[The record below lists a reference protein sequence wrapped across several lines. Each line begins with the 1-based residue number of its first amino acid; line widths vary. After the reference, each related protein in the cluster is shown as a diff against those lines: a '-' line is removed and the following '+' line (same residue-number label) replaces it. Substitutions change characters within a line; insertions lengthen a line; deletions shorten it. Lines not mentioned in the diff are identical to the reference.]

1 MDYDLEVPVTYKDQ
15 ELIFY
20 AKFIQFG
27 YSYKFEVDVN
37 GVIIFFEP
45 DEERNFR
52 AMIDPTIYHE
62 NHNID
67 KELIRL
73 IAEALAVMLNENL

>member
-1 MDYDLEVPVTYKDQ
+1 MDDDLEVPVTYKNQ
-15 ELIFY
+15 ELIFN

-37 GVIIFFEP
+37 GIIVFFEP

-52 AMIDPTIYHE
+52 AIIDPTIDHA
-62 NHNID
+62 NHKID
-67 KELIRL
+67 KELIQL
-73 IAEALAVMLNENL
+73 IAEALATMLQ

>member
-1 MDYDLEVPVTYKDQ
+1 MDDDLEVPVTFKNQ

-37 GVIIFFEP
+37 GIIVFFEP

-52 AMIDPTIYHE
+52 SIIAPMNDHA

-67 KELIRL
+67 KELIQL
-73 IAEALAVMLNENL
+73 IAETLAEMLK

>member
-1 MDYDLEVPVTYKDQ
+1 
-15 ELIFY
+15 LIFN

-37 GVIIFFEP
+37 GIIVFFEP

-52 AMIDPTIYHE
+52 AIIAPMNDHAY
-62 NHNID
+62 HNIE
-67 KELIRL
+67 KELIQL
-73 IAEALAVMLNENL
+73 IAEALEGMLK

>member
-1 MDYDLEVPVTYKDQ
+1 MDDDLEVLVTYKNQ
-15 ELIFY
+15 ELIFN

-37 GVIIFFEP
+37 GILVSFEP

-52 AMIDPTIYHE
+52 AIIDPTIDHA
-62 NHNID
+62 NHKID
-67 KELIRL
+67 KELMQL
-73 IAEALAVMLNENL
+73 IAEALAIMLQ

>member
-1 MDYDLEVPVTYKDQ
+1 MDDDLEVPVTYKNQ

-37 GVIIFFEP
+37 GVIVLFEP

-52 AMIDPTIYHE
+52 AIIDPSIDHE
-62 NHNID
+62 NHKID
-67 KELIRL
+67 KELIQL
-73 IAEALAVMLNENL
+73 IAETLVGMLK

>member
-1 MDYDLEVPVTYKDQ
+1 MNYDLEVPVTYKDQ

-27 YSYKFEVDVN
+27 YYSKFEVDVN
-37 GVIIFFEP
+37 GILVFFEP

-52 AMIDPTIYHE
+52 AMVDPTIDHG
-62 NHNID
+62 NHKID
-67 KELIRL
+67 KELIQL
-73 IAEALAVMLNENL
+73 ISETLVAMLNRNL